1 MFSKKEKVSGEKEV
15 EQNEKRAWQ
24 NRQCSL
30 AILKI

>member
-15 EQNEKRAWQ
+15 EQNEKKGVA